1 MAAVGSKKGKFEKT
15 NAMRLLDAAG
25 ISYVHRVYDA
35 TRALSGVEVAAVL
48 GQDPDR
54 VFKTLVAQGKS
65 GGYFVF
71 MVPVVMEL
79 DLKKAAFAAGEKSI
93 AMVRSR
99 ELYGLTGYVHGGCS
113 PLGMKK
119 HFPIFIDETALLF
132 EDAIMCSG
140 GRIGDQIELS
150 LQDLIHASS
159 ATVAD
164 IAC

>member
-1 MAAVGSKKGKFEKT
+1 MGSKKGKIEKT
-15 NAMRLLDAAG
+15 NAMRLLDTAG
-25 ISYVHRVYDA
+25 IPYVHRVYDA
-35 TRALSGVEVAAVL
+35 SCALSGVEVAAVL

-65 GGYFVF
+65 GEHYVF
-71 MVPVVMEL
+71 MVPVALEL

-93 AMVRSR
+93 AMVKSR
-99 ELYGLTGYVHGGCS
+99 ELLGLTGYIHGGCS

-119 HFPIFIDETALLF
+119 QFPTFIDEAALLF

-150 LQDLIHASS
+150 LGDLVRASS
-159 ATVAD
+159 ATIAD